1 MILQKEKTPTLSQSF
16 DSDCSIVGEND
27 GLDGGEGR
35 QGLSLIRCICLPI
48 YFAALVSDVGLTFA
62 YKGRNCKSLG
72 ITCIHLP
79 KEIGTPT
86 LINFIIEIYHFKLVV
101 FEMDN
106 ALLKPASDRKIC

>member
-1 MILQKEKTPTLSQSF
+1 MILQKEKTLSQSF

-27 GLDGGEGR
+27 RLDGGEGR
-35 QGLSLIRCICLPI
+35 QGLSLIREGLRCICLPI

-72 ITCIHLP
+72 IISIYQKRL
-79 KEIGTPT
+79 EPT

>member
-35 QGLSLIRCICLPI
+35 QGLSLIREGLRCICLPI

-62 YKGRNCKSLG
+62 YKGRNCKS
-72 ITCIHLP
+72 
-79 KEIGTPT
+79 
-86 LINFIIEIYHFKLVV
+86 IISIYQKRLEHPPSSISL
-101 FEMDN
+101 
-106 ALLKPASDRKIC
+106 

>member
-72 ITCIHLP
+72 ILSIYQKRLENP
-79 KEIGTPT
+79 